1 MSTTRL
7 LILGILTDKPRHGY
21 DIRRELELWDAE
33 QWANIAYG
41 SIYSALNTLAKD
53 GYIEAVNAA
62 STEQKRPTAR
72 TEYAITP
79 RGQGEFERLLREYW
93 WTPKPMIDPF
103 QAALTFMH
111 KMPRDELLA
120 ALHYRADALRPVT
133 RSLEYVI
140 KGKMGNPSTPRHIA
154 ESVRLTF
161 AHMETELRWIEE
173 AIGKVERGELP

>member
-53 GYIEAVNAA
+53 GYIEAVNSD

-72 TEYAITP
+72 TEYAITSSG
-79 RGQGEFERLLREYW
+79 RGEFERLLREYW
-93 WTPKPMIDPF
+93 WQPKPMIDPF
-103 QAALTFMH
+103 QAALTFMN

-120 ALHYRADALRPVT
+120 ALHYRADALLT
-133 RSLEYVI
+133 LYWAARSFRSAL
-140 KGKMGNPSTPRHIA
+140 S
-154 ESVRLTF
+154 
-161 AHMETELRWIEE
+161 
-173 AIGKVERGELP
+173 